1 MMLFTEQEVQDFSLV
16 QSFFQ
21 VCANGIRTYGAEGL
35 DEKFSDVVDDKYRFI
50 VESHARALSD
60 FHARMQKSLTN
71 KKGATFTG
79 ADVTLMIS
87 ARYWVSE
94 IFDLCCQCPT
104 SRIAEH
110 MSANGCM
117 NLQDTKSEW
126 ERYTGML
133 RAWLRILYQ
142 AEMHETSNAS
152 STN

>member
-1 MMLFTEQEVQDFSLV
+1 MRFTEQDVQNLSRV

-21 VCANGIRTYGAEGL
+21 TCADGIRMYGTEGL
-35 DEKFSDVVDDKYRFI
+35 DEKFADVVDDKYRFI

-60 FHARMQKSLTN
+60 FHVRMHESLMS
-71 KKGATFTG
+71 KRAASFTS

-104 SRIAEH
+104 SKIAEH
-110 MSANGCM
+110 MAKSGCLS
-117 NLQDTKSEW
+117 LQDTKGDW

-133 RAWLRILYQ
+133 RAWLQILYQ
-142 AEMHETSNAS
+142 AELSEGL
-152 STN
+152 STNEK

>member
-1 MMLFTEQEVQDFSLV
+1 MLFTEQDVQDLSRV
-16 QSFFQ
+16 QFFFQ
-21 VCANGIRTYGAEGL
+21 TCADGIRAYGTEGL
-35 DEKFSDVVDDKYRFI
+35 DEKFANVVDDKYRFI
-50 VESHARALSD
+50 VESHAHALSD
-60 FHARMQKSLTN
+60 FHARMQEALTS
-71 KKGATFTG
+71 KREASFTG

-87 ARYWVSE
+87 TRYWVSE
-94 IFDLCCQCPT
+94 IFDLCCQCPV
-104 SRIAEH
+104 SMIAEH

-126 ERYTGML
+126 ERFTGIL

>member
-1 MMLFTEQEVQDFSLV
+1 MPFTEQDAQNLSSL
-16 QSFFQ
+16 QTFFQ
-21 VCANGIRTYGAEGL
+21 ACADGIRAYGTEGL

-50 VESHARALSD
+50 AESHARALSD
-60 FHARMQKSLTN
+60 FRARMQESLTR
-71 KKGATFTG
+71 KHAATFMG

-104 SRIAEH
+104 SKIAEH

-142 AEMHETSNAS
+142 AETDDEN
-152 STN
+152 

>member
-1 MMLFTEQEVQDFSLV
+1 MLFTEQDVQGLSRV
-16 QSFFQ
+16 QFFFQ
-21 VCANGIRTYGAEGL
+21 TCADGIRAYGTEGL
-35 DEKFSDVVDDKYRFI
+35 DEKFADVVDDKYRFI

-60 FHARMQKSLTN
+60 FHARMQEALTN
-71 KKGATFTG
+71 KTESAFAG

-104 SRIAEH
+104 SKIAEH

-142 AEMHETSNAS
+142 AEMHETPNAS
-152 STN
+152 SAN

>member
-1 MMLFTEQEVQDFSLV
+1 MMLFTEQEVQNISSV

-21 VCANGIRTYGAEGL
+21 ACADGIRTYGTKGL
-35 DEKFSDVVDDKYRFI
+35 DEKFADVVDDKYRFI

-60 FHARMQKSLTN
+60 FHARMQEASMN
-71 KKGATFTG
+71 QKGIAFTG

-104 SRIAEH
+104 SKIAEH
-110 MSANGCM
+110 MAANGCL

-126 ERYTGML
+126 ERDTDML
-133 RAWLRILYQ
+133 RAWLRIFYQ

>member
-1 MMLFTEQEVQDFSLV
+1 MLFTEQEVQNISRV

-21 VCANGIRTYGAEGL
+21 ACADGIRTYGANGL

-50 VESHARALSD
+50 VESHARALTD
-60 FHARMQKSLTN
+60 FHTRMQESLMGKN
-71 KKGATFTG
+71 DASFTG

-87 ARYWVSE
+87 SRYWISE

-104 SRIAEH
+104 SKVVGHLAED
-110 MSANGCM
+110 GCL
-117 NLQDTKSEW
+117 NLQNTKSEW

-142 AEMHETSNAS
+142 AEN
-152 STN
+152 NDKNQQ

>member
-1 MMLFTEQEVQDFSLV
+1 MMPFTEQDAQNLSSL
-16 QSFFQ
+16 QTFFQ
-21 VCANGIRTYGAEGL
+21 ACADGIRAYGTEGL

-50 VESHARALSD
+50 AESHARALSD
-60 FHARMQKSLTN
+60 FHARMQEALTR
-71 KKGATFTG
+71 KKATSFTG

-104 SRIAEH
+104 SKIAEH
-110 MSANGCM
+110 MVANGCL